1 MKVLIVDDSPT
12 EVHVYKTYLEKAG
25 IDVVIADTAEDGIRA
40 AQEEAP
46 DVILMDVVM
55 PGMNGFQATRQL
67 SKEDGTA
74 SIPIVLL
81 TTKGAETDKVWG
93 MRQGATAYLAKP
105 LSLKQVR
112 PMPARLAAR
121 SLPRA
126 NAVRPTAPLVAR
138 PAAGTSYVA
147 VRQERTGAFGWR
159 TGGHR

>member
-93 MRQGATAYLAKP
+93 MRQGATDYIVKP
-105 LSLKQVR
+105 VKEADLVNRIKS
-112 PMPARLAAR
+112 AAQ
-121 SLPRA
+121 
-126 NAVRPTAPLVAR
+126 
-138 PAAGTSYVA
+138 G
-147 VRQERTGAFGWR
+147 
-159 TGGHR
+159 